1 MPSAAFPPAIAV
13 SNERLRTHAEA
24 VSGLRHGRRNFLQL
38 EKKALY
44 IEETFRSLGLQVA
57 IQEVPFRG
65 RRYRNLIATLEGA
78 DFERP
83 RFLLGAH
90 YDAFPGTPGADDN
103 ASGVAVLLETAR
115 LVRHWRPAATVQ
127 FVAFTL
133 EEPQDL
139 FSYILIGSRHFTRK
153 ARQAGHEYRAALILE
168 SVGYTAQ
175 EEGSQRIP
183 PLVKIDAPRRGD
195 FLAVVANRLSR
206 PLMES
211 FCAAARESAP
221 DLPLVSCQ
229 VPFSGYLVPQ
239 ARLSDHAS
247 FWSRAYPALMLTDTA
262 MFRNPHYHR
271 AGDTVATLDFPFMA
285 KVARAVIGALHMLG
299 GNATGEQKEPPC

>member
-1 MPSAAFPPAIAV
+1 MPSDAFSSADVV
-13 SNERLRTHAEA
+13 SCERLRTHAEA

-38 EKKALY
+38 EEKSRY
-44 IEETFRSLGLQVA
+44 IEETFLSFGLQTA

-65 RRYRNLIATLEGA
+65 RRYRNLIATIEGA
-78 DFERP
+78 DCERP
-83 RFLLGAH
+83 RLLLGAH

-103 ASGVAVLLETAR
+103 ASGVAVLLEAAR
-115 LVRHWRPAATVQ
+115 LARHWRPAATVE

-133 EEPQDL
+133 EEFQDL
-139 FSYILIGSRHFTRK
+139 FGFILIGSRHFTRK
-153 ARQAGHEYRAALILE
+153 ARRAGHEYRGALILE
-168 SVGYTAQ
+168 SVGYTAR
-175 EEGSQRIP
+175 EDGSQRIP
-183 PLVKIDAPRRGD
+183 PVVKVDAPRRGD
-195 FLAVVANRLSR
+195 FLAVVANRPSR

-211 FCAAARESAP
+211 FCAAARKSSP

-247 FWSRAYPALMLTDTA
+247 FWSRGYPALMLTDTA

-271 AGDTVATLDFPFMA
+271 AGDTVATLDFSFMA
-285 KVARAVIGALHMLG
+285 KVTRAVVGVLCMLA
-299 GNATGEQKEPPC
+299 GNASETNAEAP